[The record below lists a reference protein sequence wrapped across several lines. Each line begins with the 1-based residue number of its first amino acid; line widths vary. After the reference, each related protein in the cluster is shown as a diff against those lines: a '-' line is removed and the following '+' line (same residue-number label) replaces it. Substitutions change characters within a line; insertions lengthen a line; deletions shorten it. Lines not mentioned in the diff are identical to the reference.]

1 MSILILAVIV
11 KKEGFIYLYVTN
23 ENDQDMEVYF
33 DDFVVNHIYDD
44 IVAGGDYYPFG
55 LPLAGRTIQKKG
67 YRHDYQGEF

>member
-44 IVAGGDYYPFG
+44 IVAEIIIRLGF
-55 LPLAGRTIQKKG
+55 R
-67 YRHDYQGEF
+67 